1 MATETIT
8 TTLPMRKNTTYLK
21 LLSAQIIS
29 LIGTGISSLTLALL
43 AWELEAEDASA
54 VLGTA
59 FALKMIAYVG
69 LAPVF
74 GAVAH
79 KLPRKQFMFALDIL
93 RAGLILCLPFV
104 TQSWQIYVLVFVI
117 NACSAG
123 FTPLFQSTLPQILPD
138 RDQYVRA
145 LSYSRMAYDLEQIIS
160 PLLTAMLLL
169 LIGFRDLFILDALTF
184 ILSGVLII
192 SCTLPAVMPVDHG
205 RGGVWNNLKFGI
217 QSYLGTPRLRA
228 LWVAYLAAA
237 GASAMVIVNTV
248 VYINQVLE
256 GGDRETA
263 LAMAV
268 VGFGSMMVALKLPG
282 WLEKRTIRPFMIA
295 GGVSISLALLFG
307 ALTPSW
313 PGFVA
318 VCLLL
323 GIGMSCIQTPAGVLV
338 TRSCKEPDAPAFFAA
353 HFSLSHLWWFFTYLL
368 AGWSSAAIGLSM
380 SYLLMGGLCTVSLIV
395 VSLMFPPRED

>member
-1 MATETIT
+1 MAAESISTP
-8 TTLPMRKNTTYLK
+8 LPMRKNTTYLK
-21 LLSAQIIS
+21 LLSAQVIS

-74 GAVAH
+74 GAIAH
-79 KLPRKQFMFALDIL
+79 KLPRKQFMFALDII

-138 RDQYVRA
+138 KDQYVRA

-169 LIGFRDLFILDALTF
+169 LIGFRDLFILDACTF
-184 ILSGVLII
+184 VLSGVLII
-192 SCTLPAVMPVDHG
+192 SCTLPAVLAVDHG
-205 RGGVWNNLKFGI
+205 KGVWNNLKFGI
-217 QSYLGTPRLRA
+217 QSYLATPRLRA
-228 LWVAYLAAA
+228 LWIAYLAAA

-248 VYINQVLE
+248 VYVNQILE

-268 VGFGSMMVALKLPG
+268 VGFGSMLIALKLPA
-282 WLEKRTIRPFMIA
+282 WLEKRNIRPFMLI
-295 GGVSISLALLFG
+295 GGVSISLALFLG
-307 ALTPSW
+307 TLTPSW

-338 TRSCKEPDAPAFFAA
+338 TRSCKEADAPAFFAA
-353 HFSLSHLWWFFTYLL
+353 HFSLTHLWWLLTYLL
-368 AGWSSAAIGLSM
+368 AGWSSAVIGLSM
-380 SYLLMGGLCTVSLIV
+380 SYLLMGALCTVSLLM
-395 VSLMFPPRED
+395 VSTLFPRKD